1 MNKNK
6 SNNIIYGKKINDYFF
21 NESELNLLKTP
32 IADIFANTDQKKA
45 FMLLFK
51 KIFNLVSVH
60 KNIINM
66 FESFDM
72 SSKNSIKKYAS
83 SFDYSSFLNAPQ
95 SALNQG
101 KIGNISLSTNNQN
114 YFKKR
119 IRSTNVETIT
129 NPTKIDKS
137 VLILF
142 LLFQKLQ
149 SYLTL
154 KKAEFNQLMKRGVHY
169 EDRRE
174 TIKKLNGFKVIAKKF
189 LKIREKLF
197 KLIQYQYVEPPIVKD
212 SEVDKYYYY
221 YHFLRNVRETTSTS
235 LDYDNYK
242 KSNFNNSNNKKMG
255 QVAFEFNSTAM
266 RNKFHIYNLK
276 SDNSGIDYSAT
287 TITHTSGTN
296 VPNKDGINIFNLISL
311 YYKDVNSANSTKRVD
326 TIITKRNNIFYKYE
340 YEISGNKIMK
350 SAKPQQLYFN
360 DNALQNVLLEN
371 TKDKNGLGTLSR
383 IYISLTNN

>member
-32 IADIFANTDQKKA
+32 ITNIFANTEQKKS

-51 KIFNLVSVH
+51 KIFNLASVH

-72 SSKNSIKKYAS
+72 SSKNSIRKYAS
-83 SFDYSSFLNAPQ
+83 SFDYNSFLNAPQ

-101 KIGNISLSTNNQN
+101 KIGNISLSTSNQN

-119 IRSTNVETIT
+119 IRSNKNVQ
-129 NPTKIDKS
+129 NPGKIDKS

-154 KKAEFNQLMKRGVHY
+154 KKAEFNQLMKRGVHF

-174 TIKKLNGFKVIAKKF
+174 TIKKLNGFKLIAKKF

-212 SEVDKYYYY
+212 SEVNNYYYY
-221 YHFLRNVRETTSTS
+221 YHFLRNIRETTSTP

-242 KSNFNNSNNKKMG
+242 KSNFNASNNTKMG
-255 QVAFEFNSTAM
+255 ITTFNTPAM
-266 RNKFHIYNLK
+266 QNKFHIYNLNADSAK
-276 SDNSGIDYSAT
+276 GIDYSAT
-287 TITHTSGTN
+287 TITHTPPTIA
-296 VPNKDGINIFNLISL
+296 PNTKDGINIFNLISL
-311 YYKDVNSANSTKRVD
+311 YYKDVNSSNSAKHID

-340 YEISGNKIMK
+340 YEISGNKITK

-371 TKDKNGLGTLSR
+371 TKDKNGFGTLSR

>member
-51 KIFNLVSVH
+51 KIFNLASVH

-119 IRSTNVETIT
+119 IRSTKNVQ

-212 SEVDKYYYY
+212 SEVNDYYYY
-221 YHFLRNVRETTSTS
+221 YHFFRNVRETTSTP

-242 KSNFNNSNNKKMG
+242 KSNFNNSNNTKIG
-255 QVAFEFNSTAM
+255 PSPFEFNSLTM
-266 RNKFHIYNLK
+266 RNKFHIYNLNANPAK
-276 SDNSGIDYSAT
+276 GIDYSAT

-311 YYKDVNSANSTKRVD
+311 YYKDVNQQKRID